1 MGRMWLGGIRAGVKM
16 FPASEVKAELTLF
29 ERIMLQFVNRF
40 GALKV
45 QQILDTTRDQLRKIV
60 DAGVQEGLGQEAI
73 ARQITERIPTLSR
86 ARARVIARTEVHN
99 AAIYAS
105 QEVAR
110 ELPFPMMKRWISV
123 YDARTR
129 GFGESDGVVDQANHR
144 VMNNVTVPMDGTFEV
159 PNRFGGRDIMS
170 GPADPA
176 APVYQIANCR
186 CALIYRRSGRPWPTD
201 D

>member
-1 MGRMWLGGIRAGVKM
+1 M

-29 ERIMLQFVNRF
+29 ERIMLQFVTRF

-73 ARQITERIPTLSR
+73 ARQITERIPTLAR

-129 GFGESDGVVDQANHR
+129 DFGESDGVVDQANHR
-144 VMNNVTVPMDGTFEV
+144 VMNNVTVAMDGTFEV

-186 CALIYRRSGRPWPTD
+186 CTLIYRRAGRPWPTD